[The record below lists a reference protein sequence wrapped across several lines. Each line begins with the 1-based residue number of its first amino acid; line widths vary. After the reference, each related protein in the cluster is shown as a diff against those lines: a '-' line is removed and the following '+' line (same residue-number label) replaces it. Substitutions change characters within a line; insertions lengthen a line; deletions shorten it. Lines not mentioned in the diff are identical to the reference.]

1 MEMLHWFCLCSPR
14 NKKREVKTL
23 DEFEV
28 IFLNEIDVEIFD
40 KEFCHKF
47 LEDILALQNE
57 DKE

>member
-1 MEMLHWFCLCSPR
+1 
-14 NKKREVKTL
+14 L